1 MTQREPPRSHS
12 PVQSVVRS
20 LEKGIII
27 EPAKTRAGRRAI
39 DLDDGTVDVLRSH
52 IGHQLLRQIELEG
65 AYRDSGL
72 LFPGPLGEPL
82 NPMAL
87 TRTYQSFAR
96 RLGVEGAKLH
106 DLRHFHA
113 SVMLQNGAS
122 LLLVSRRLGHASV
135 STTGDV
141 YGHLLPGAQKEAA
154 NAFAKAMRDA

>member
-1 MTQREPPRSHS
+1 M
-12 PVQSVVRS
+12 
-20 LEKGIII
+20 GIMI
-27 EPAKTRAGRRAI
+27 EPAKTNAGRRAV
-39 DLDDGTVDVLRSH
+39 DLDDGTVAILRSH
-52 IGHQLLRQIELEG
+52 IRDQLLTRMELEG
-65 AYRDSGL
+65 LYQDNGL

-87 TRTYQSFAR
+87 TRCYQRYAKKLGIAR
-96 RLGVEGAKLH
+96 PRLH

-141 YGHLLPGAQKEAA
+141 YGHLMPGAQKEAA
-154 NAFAKAMRDA
+154 AAFAKAMDQG